1 MPPCVASKP
10 MTEGRN
16 RKGQFTRGNSGRP
29 KGARAKATLACE
41 ALLDG
46 QVEKLTQKAI
56 DLALAGDTVA
66 MRLCMD
72 RLAPPRRDRH
82 VAFKMPKL
90 EGAEDH
96 PSALAAIMTAVAHS
110 ELTPAE
116 GQAMA
121 AMLAEHRKAIETAD
135 IEARLAAL
143 EANHGQ

>member
-1 MPPCVASKP
+1 MAKAPAK
-10 MTEGRN
+10 GRD
-16 RKGQFTRGNSGRP
+16 RKGRFAAGNTGRP
-29 KGARAKATLACE
+29 KGARAKATIACE

-66 MRLCMD
+66 LRLCMD

-82 VAFKMPKL
+82 VSFKLPAFS
-90 EGAEDH
+90 GAADH
-96 PSALAAIMTAVAHS
+96 PSVLAAIMGAVAQGD
-110 ELTPAE
+110 LTPSE

-121 AMLAEHRKAIETAD
+121 AMLAEHRKAIETGE

>member
-1 MPPCVASKP
+1 

-16 RKGQFTRGNSGRP
+16 KRGQFTTGNPGRA
-29 KGARAKATLACE
+29 KGTRAKATIACE

-46 QVEKLTQKAI
+46 QVEQLTQKAI
-56 DLALAGDTVA
+56 QMALAGDPVA

-96 PSALAAIMTAVAHS
+96 PDALAAIMKAVARS
-110 ELTPAE
+110 EITPAE

-121 AMLAEHRKAIETAD
+121 AMLAEHRKAVEAAEF
-135 IEARLAAL
+135 EARLSAL
-143 EANHGQ
+143 ENANGK

>member
-1 MPPCVASKP
+1 

-82 VAFKMPKL
+82 VAFKMPRLK
-90 EGAEDH
+90 GAEDH
-96 PSALAAIMTAVAHS
+96 PAALAAIMTAVAKS
-110 ELTPAE
+110 EITPAE

-143 EANHGQ
+143 EVSHGQ